1 MTDKGKLPQAWR
13 SFLSDNDNKT
23 DLFNF
28 LADKIVERC
37 QGTVVIVTREEG
49 AVSNQ
54 LISLEGIAPCYHE
67 EADSR
72 LFLHARHAVEQ
83 GHTSLIIKASDTDVL
98 VKAINVFQILNDNGL
113 EKLWIAFG

>member
-1 MTDKGKLPQAWR
+1 MSKRGQCARRRVTEKGKLPPIWR
-13 SFLSDNDNKT
+13 SFLRDNENKT

-37 QGTVVIVTREEG
+37 QGIVVIETREEG

-54 LISLEGIAPCYHE
+54 LISLEEIAPCNHE
-67 EADSR
+67 EAESR

-83 GHTSLIIKASDTDVL
+83 EQAYMSDY
-98 VKAINVFQILNDNGL
+98 
-113 EKLWIAFG
+113 